1 MTTFFS
7 QFEECYLPEKS
18 DIETIKLNK
27 YKNITTD
34 LVGDVIYYHEN
45 EPKNNHKPITL
56 ENKDINCKLL
66 KIIKHRAGYGLDLM
80 G

>member
-7 QFEECYLPEKS
+7 QFEECYLPEKL

-34 LVGDVIYYHEN
+34 LVGDVIYYH
-45 EPKNNHKPITL
+45 
-56 ENKDINCKLL
+56 
-66 KIIKHRAGYGLDLM
+66 
-80 G
+80 